1 MKNHM
6 QTLINTSTLIDC
18 TGEAPR
24 SDWSLLVRN
33 GLIVDMGLT
42 TQFEGIDAEIIDL
55 TDGVVVAGFIDM
67 HTHFSYIHE
76 AGFQQSAVQP
86 NKVAMIAAGVDNAEE
101 WLYQGVTTAR
111 IVGTPFDMDMEVRKV
126 TEKYKLASPR
136 MICAGR
142 MMTMVGGKRTP
153 WDFMKEEINGVDE
166 ARRFARNH
174 FQAGMD
180 ILKLY
185 CTTLL
190 EANVADY
197 LTRILSLPEG
207 APDPGRWS
215 SLTVEEIKAVSE
227 EAHKIGRTVAAHVAP
242 TFGIKLALR
251 GGVDTIEHGTNLD
264 DECISLFLDTGATL
278 VPTLSV
284 THFQIQ
290 QGDTLDIPAVYSE
303 FSRKTWDKQILM
315 LRRAFDAG
323 VRIATGTD
331 SLMDG
336 MVFYDEIEL
345 LVDAVEISPMQAL
358 IAATNNAANALGIAG
373 EKVGTLEKGKYAD
386 MVLLAE
392 NPLEDIHNIRKITSV
407 IKGGKPVAYPKTSD
421 TKGKWGH
428 RG

>member
-1 MKNHM
+1 MR
-6 QTLINTSTLIDC
+6 TLINTSTLIDC
-18 TGEAPR
+18 TGKVPH
-24 SDWSLLVRN
+24 SNWSILVNN
-33 GLIVDMGLT
+33 GLIIDMGLT
-42 TQFEGIDAEIIDL
+42 THFEGIDAEIIDL
-55 TDGVVVAGFIDM
+55 TDGVVVPGFIDM

-76 AGFQQSAVQP
+76 TGFQQSAIQP
-86 NKVAMIAAGVDNAEE
+86 NKVAMIAAGIDNAEE

-111 IVGTPFDMDMEVRKV
+111 IVGTPFDIDMEVRKV
-126 TEKYKLASPR
+126 TEKYKLVSPR
-136 MICAGR
+136 MVCAGR

-153 WDFMKEEINGVDE
+153 WDFMKEEVNGPDE
-166 ARRFARNH
+166 ARRFARRH

-180 ILKLY
+180 VLKLY

-190 EANVADY
+190 EADVANY

-215 SLTVEEIKAVSE
+215 SLTIDEIKAVTE

-242 TFGIKLALR
+242 AFGIKLALH

-290 QGDTLDIPAVYSE
+290 QGDKLDIPAIYSE

-331 SLMDG
+331 SLMDS

-358 IAATNNAANALGIAG
+358 IAATSNAADALGIAG
-373 EKVGTLEKGKYAD
+373 EKVGTLEKGNYAD

-392 NPLEDIHNIRKITSV
+392 NPLEDIHNIRNIKSV
-407 IKGGKPVAYPKTSD
+407 IKGGQQVAHPKTSD
-421 TKGKWGH
+421 TKGKRGH